1 MSLKLSSSF
10 RTKTVVGLAPLP
22 DELLEVLASEDN
34 EIRVGLQ
41 QLVEERE
48 VSLEAA
54 LVGTDAASLD
64 VVQAGDMC
72 VDRFVALAAEHCEH
86 QTEQHEKLPHFVSL
100 NF

>member
-1 MSLKLSSSF
+1 M
-10 RTKTVVGLAPLP
+10 A
-22 DELLEVLASEDN
+22 DAS
-34 EIRVGLQ
+34 
-41 QLVEERE
+41 
-48 VSLEAA
+48 
-54 LVGTDAASLD
+54 SLD